1 MIGEIIGQRRDKRYN
16 RRDNMTDKRSDKP
29 YQSDKQLNI
38 GTPNERKSDY
48 SRKLTAQPYLWI
60 EIVVAKIGKNAK

>member
-16 RRDNMTDKRSDKP
+16 RRDNMTDKRRDKP
-29 YQSDKQLNI
+29 YQSDKQLNR

-48 SRKLTAQPYLWI
+48 SCELRLWWQ
-60 EIVVAKIGKNAK
+60 K